1 MDPEKRWKNLKLTVE
16 VTKRLK
22 TFSGHG
28 IKKGKSHKKKE
39 KKEAKKEAHP
49 MQAIVDNHGDIK
61 RWKSLE
67 DFDLQAAQQRM
78 EEDKFFHHDK
88 RKPANEA
95 AYHDTGAQSDHS
107 NATSES
113 ESERESDEEED
124 MMLEQHLARS
134 LKPHSHRGDQTSI
147 RSGHESVANLPLL
160 RHRHTSKAK
169 LGQQT
174 KRELSLAS
182 KRAFTDIRDQI
193 NSISMISHGVEGKY
207 PTLARKMLEA
217 AAAILHS
224 VVTVKEY
231 FAIADNHTE
240 VHSQL
245 VEMKKIARRRPAKE
259 GNTLTHQKDMLKK
272 PPQHDFLVK
281 WKRFW
286 EKPVVQKTPLSLIA
300 ITIIVVIV
308 VSYCISST
316 GMFIIR
322 SAYMRVIAVQLSLLL
337 IITCAVPNVDVCTKH
352 LLHCRLFWQQQDSLM
367 RRTRCHTCT
376 KLRPLHRAGLILTLA
391 SH

>member
-1 MDPEKRWKNLKLTVE
+1 
-16 VTKRLK
+16 
-22 TFSGHG
+22 
-28 IKKGKSHKKKE
+28 
-39 KKEAKKEAHP
+39 
-49 MQAIVDNHGDIK
+49 
-61 RWKSLE
+61 
-67 DFDLQAAQQRM
+67 
-78 EEDKFFHHDK
+78 
-88 RKPANEA
+88 
-95 AYHDTGAQSDHS
+95 
-107 NATSES
+107 
-113 ESERESDEEED
+113 
-124 MMLEQHLARS
+124 MMLEQHLERS
-134 LKPHSHRGDQTSI
+134 LKPHRHG
-147 RSGHESVANLPLL
+147 SVANL
-160 RHRHTSKAK
+160 RHHTSKAK

-245 VEMKKIARRRPAKE
+245 VEMKKIARRRLSKV
-259 GNTLTHQKDMLKK
+259 GNTRTHQKDMRKK
-272 PPQHDFLVK
+272 PSQHAFLVK

-308 VSYCISST
+308 VSYCTCSCGAAFPST
-316 GMFIIR
+316 GTFI
-322 SAYMRVIAVQLSLLL
+322 SYYALHTCSCSCMVVQLSLLRVS
-337 IITCAVPNVDVCTKH
+337 TFHVPNVEYARNTNIVAGVFSSSKTAPCSGLVVTRTPSVDHCTE
-352 LLHCRLFWQQQDSLM
+352 LGLF
-367 RRTRCHTCT
+367 
-376 KLRPLHRAGLILTLA
+376 
-391 SH
+391 